1 MPGIDGRSLGPLL
14 ARTPADWRTS
24 FLIEYTTDIV
34 LPRTLNS
41 KEAKMIGVG
50 AASWAKTP
58 CGPSATNS
66 SATATSRT

>member
-34 LPRTLNS
+34 LPRTL
-41 KEAKMIGVG
+41 KMG
-50 AASWAKTP
+50 
-58 CGPSATNS
+58 
-66 SATATSRT
+66 